1 MLRNCA
7 RHLVRHHF
15 QQVIFQS
22 TATMSSLTLNSV
34 VDEFNRLAPLS
45 LAESWDNV
53 GLLVEPTSAKI
64 IKKIL
69 LTNDLTNSVMQ
80 EAESSSVDLIYSYH
94 PPIFA
99 PLKRITASNW
109 KEKIIARCLENKIAV
124 YSPHT
129 ALDALKGGVNDWLAE
144 AFGSNVASCNPLT
157 TSYAAFPRRN
167 CTHMVEIPVPFN
179 PEGKK
184 LVRSILELVASVPEA
199 RLEEHI
205 STADGYEQM
214 TIMAPEKALP
224 SIIELVNQCSFAN
237 ASRYVRIIRVEKPPI
252 PGSGMGR
259 LIRLSEPIT
268 INRVVELVKSHLK
281 LQHVRLA
288 TAGNAENN
296 MNVETIAL
304 CAGSG
309 ASLLKNVKADVFLTG
324 EMSHHEVLDAVHRG
338 TSVILCEHSNT
349 ERGFLSKW
357 KEVLHSALGEDVQI
371 DVSLNDHDPLQ
382 VV

>member
-1 MLRNCA
+1 
-7 RHLVRHHF
+7 
-15 QQVIFQS
+15 
-22 TATMSSLTLNSV
+22 
-34 VDEFNRLAPLS
+34 
-45 LAESWDNV
+45 
-53 GLLVEPTSAKI
+53 
-64 IKKIL
+64 
-69 LTNDLTNSVMQ
+69 
-80 EAESSSVDLIYSYH
+80 
-94 PPIFA
+94 
-99 PLKRITASNW
+99 
-109 KEKIIARCLENKIAV
+109 
-124 YSPHT
+124 
-129 ALDALKGGVNDWLAE
+129 
-144 AFGSNVASCNPLT
+144 
-157 TSYAAFPRRN
+157 
-167 CTHMVEIPVPFN
+167 
-179 PEGKK
+179 
-184 LVRSILELVASVPEA
+184 
-199 RLEEHI
+199 
-205 STADGYEQM
+205 
-214 TIMAPEKALP
+214 
-224 SIIELVNQCSFAN
+224 
-237 ASRYVRIIRVEKPPI
+237 
-252 PGSGMGR
+252 MGR

-357 KEVLHSALGEDVQI
+357 KEILHSALGEDVQI